1 MKQTSDNFQK
11 ILKWSVDRTVIFSR
25 QNMFPKTDQ
34 ITIWQVG
41 PRNCSLHSV
50 NKRKYLRHVA
60 CR

>member
-41 PRNCSLHSV
+41 PAI
-50 NKRKYLRHVA
+50 VA
-60 CR
+60 YTQSTSANTYVT